1 MKNLY
6 RSLIIAVAAL
16 LLAACHTTSGSASS
30 WSAFGNSDAAMTASV
45 STTLMSNA
53 QLAGLPI
60 QVETVK
66 GTVRLSGYV
75 KTIRQSDVAGDVASR
90 VDGVKLVE
98 NNLIV
103 RK

>member
-1 MKNLY
+1 MKNVY
-6 RSLIIAVAAL
+6 RTLFIAASAMVL
-16 LLAACHTTSGSASS
+16 VACHTVSGSELP
-30 WSAFGNSDAAMTASV
+30 WSAIGHSDTSLTDSVSAAMMA
-45 STTLMSNA
+45 NP

-60 QVETVK
+60 QVQSEK

-90 VDGVKLVE
+90 VDGVKMVE